1 MTILAAL
8 DDSPAAQPVLDTAR
22 RIGSLL
28 EVPVAAVHVQG
39 DDSGQHASAVAAA
52 AEVPLHQCHGDVAE
66 ALRTEVAE
74 RGATVLVIG
83 ARAVAAGA
91 SPAGHIA
98 LEMVQS
104 LDCTTVVVPPGTVDR
119 PLRRVLVAVEGDGES
134 EGLRGLFDHLG
145 DLAAPEVI
153 ALHVIEPSALPP
165 FADSPVLEA
174 DAFKRE
180 FGIRSAGTV
189 LDDPSRVR
197 FEMRVGD
204 AVETLS
210 DATRELDADLV
221 VLAWHRDLSEGH
233 GRMVREALAGAR
245 VPIALLPLARRGPL
259 SRGGGPT
266 DSPGVV
272 T

>member
-1 MTILAAL
+1 VTILAAL
-8 DDSPAAQPVLDTAR
+8 DDSPAAQSVVDTAR

-28 EVPVAAVHVQG
+28 EAPVAAVHVQEDG
-39 DDSGQHASAVAAA
+39 SGQRASAIAAA
-52 AEVPLHQCHGDVAE
+52 AGVPLHQCHGDVAE
-66 ALRTEVAE
+66 ALRTQVGE

-83 ARAVAAGA
+83 ARRVAAGA
-91 SPAGHIA
+91 SPAGHIT

-104 LDCTTVVVPPGTVDR
+104 LDCTTVVVPPDAADR

-134 EGLRGLFDHLG
+134 RDLRGLFDHLG
-145 DLAAPEVI
+145 DLATPEVI

-174 DAFKRE
+174 DAFKQE

-189 LDDPSRVR
+189 LEDPSRVR

-204 AVETLS
+204 AAEALS
-210 DATRELDADLV
+210 DAARDLDADLI
-221 VLAWHRDLSEGH
+221 VLAWHRDLSGGH

-245 VPIALLPLARRGPL
+245 VPLALLPLARRGPL
-259 SRGGGPT
+259 SPGAGPT
-266 DSPGVV
+266 GSPGFVA
-272 T
+272 